1 MTYPI
6 LSTKLYAPSIRHH
19 LVERSRLIERLENGM
34 RQGCRL
40 TLVAAPAGFGKTTLV
55 SEWLRKDPHAPVA
68 WISLDETDNDLTRFL
83 LYLVTAL
90 QQIDPAFGATIQ
102 SAIFSSQRPP
112 VYELVTILI
121 NDITKSEKRFILVL
135 DDYHQITSPEVHQ
148 VMQLLLERQPD
159 SLHILILTRE
169 DPPFPLPRMRV
180 RGQVSDVRERDLRF
194 SSTEA
199 EAFFLTCMGLD
210 LPAGTIAMLE
220 ARTEGWVAG
229 LQLAALAIQ
238 EYPDEQHIQQ
248 FLETFA
254 GTDRHVVDYLVEE
267 VYTRQPPE
275 VQDFLLRTSILE
287 RFCSPLCDALCNPQ
301 EAQNNLW
308 TPAASSA
315 AFLQKIEHANL
326 FLIPLDNQRVWYRFH
341 HLFADLLRHLLFT
354 HKRSQVAELHRQASL
369 WFETNNFLQEA
380 FSHALQTEDWDFT
393 AEFVERH
400 AMDLI
405 TLSQVSIL
413 HAWCTAFPETV
424 IQSRPG
430 LCIFLAWSL
439 MLTFRADFRE
449 SITTRLHQAEQALES
464 QNLPA
469 HARLGPGGLLEPVKD
484 WVVGHSCAIRSQLL
498 LAAIHD
504 PIDPQALI
512 DLSLKSLELLPEAEK
527 PIRAT
532 SSINLGHAYLM
543 LSDVLKAEK
552 AFANA
557 LQLAWDSGNFFTAV
571 TVFFYQARIAYLQGK
586 LHRADEIC
594 QEGLAQL
601 LPKFEHPDQD
611 FPAIRS
617 LYVMQGLVQLEWN
630 HLDSA
635 EQLLSR
641 GANRVGWAPW
651 VELIGYAAL
660 VRLWEIRQDA
670 AKVMDILERMKKIGL
685 QHTLCG
691 EALWMQYQAWH
702 FPEDRAIQ
710 AATQAWSDA
719 HFDHTAPD
727 QVVMGMGPYQ
737 VDAEYIIYRAWLYVQ
752 IALGRSQ
759 AALDYLAPV
768 LKSAQEHGLAHRII
782 ELSMIEALALASS
795 GNWEPALEKLR
806 AVFPLAEPEGYFRMF
821 DRGARLDE
829 LLEKAGQTGN
839 QQAYIE
845 RLFAAFGRL
854 PGQIAPNDGDKPG
867 ALPSLKISPLPANQ
881 VLCEPLS
888 EREVE
893 VLRLIAEGYPNN
905 DIAKQLFIALST
917 VKRHI
922 NNIYGKLGV
931 KNRTQAVQT
940 ARKIGL
946 LN

>member
-19 LVERSRLIERLENGM
+19 LVERSRLIERLENGIQ
-34 RQGCRL
+34 QGCRM
-40 TLVAAPAGFGKTTLV
+40 TLVSAPAGFGKTTLV
-55 SEWLRKDPHAPVA
+55 SEWLRKDPDSPVA
-68 WISLDETDNDLTRFL
+68 WISLDETDNELTRFL

-90 QQIDPAFGATIQ
+90 QRIDPAFGAAIQ
-102 SAIFSSQRPP
+102 PAILSSNRPP
-112 VYELVTILI
+112 LHELVTLLI
-121 NDITKSEKRFILVL
+121 NDIARSEKKLILVL
-135 DDYHQITSPEVHQ
+135 DDYHQVSSPEVHQ
-148 VMQLLLERQPD
+148 VMQLLLERQPEN
-159 SLHILILTRE
+159 LHIFILTRE

-180 RGQVSDVRERDLRF
+180 RGQISDVRERDLRF

-199 EAFFLTCMGLD
+199 ETFFSTCMGLE
-210 LPAGTIAMLE
+210 LPADTIAVLE

-238 EYPDEQHIQQ
+238 EYPDEQHIQR

-267 VYTRQPPE
+267 VFTRQPTE
-275 VQDFLLRTSILE
+275 VQDFLLRASILE
-287 RFCSPLCDALCNPQ
+287 RFCAPLCAALCDPQ
-301 EAQNNLW
+301 DAPQDSGNQV
-308 TPAASSA
+308 ASSA
-315 AFLQKIEHANL
+315 VFLQKIERANL

-341 HLFADLLRHLLFT
+341 HLFAELLRHLLFT
-354 HKRSQVAELHRQASL
+354 RQRSQVAELHRQASL
-369 WFETNNFLQEA
+369 WFETNSFLQEA
-380 FSHALQTEDWDFT
+380 FSHALQTQDWDF
-393 AEFVERH
+393 AAGFVERH

-413 HAWCTAFPETV
+413 HDWCKAFPETV
-424 IQSRPG
+424 IQSRAG

-439 MLTFRADFRE
+439 MLTFRADLRE
-449 SITTRLHQAEQALES
+449 TITTRLHQAEQALENH
-464 QNLPA
+464 NLPTQ
-469 HARLGPGGLLEPVKD
+469 ARLGPGGLTEPLKD

-512 DLSLKSLELLPEAEK
+512 DLSLKSLDLLPEAEK

-532 SSINLGHAYLM
+532 SSINLAHAYLM
-543 LSDVLKAEK
+543 LSDVPKAEK
-552 AFANA
+552 AFSNA

-571 TVFFYQARIAYLQGK
+571 TVFFYQARIAYLQGR

-641 GANRVGWAPW
+641 GANRTGWAPW
-651 VELIGYAAL
+651 VELIGYTAL
-660 VRLWEIRQDA
+660 VRLWEIRQDT

-685 QHTLCG
+685 QHTLCA

-702 FPEDRAIQ
+702 FPEDQAIQ
-710 AATQAWSDA
+710 TATRTWSDA
-719 HFDHTAPD
+719 HFQDPGPN
-727 QVVMGMGPYQ
+727 QVVMGIGPYQ

-752 IALGRSQ
+752 IALGRPQ

-768 LKSAQEHGLAHRII
+768 LKSAQEHELAHRII
-782 ELSMIEALALASS
+782 ELSMIEALALAAS
-795 GNWEPALEKLR
+795 GNLEPALERLR
-806 AVFPLAEPEGYFRMF
+806 AVFSLAEPEGYFRMF
-821 DRGARLDE
+821 DRAACLDE
-829 LLEKAGQTGN
+829 LLVKAAQTGN
-839 QQAYIE
+839 QKAFIE
-845 RLFAAFGRL
+845 RLLTAFGRF
-854 PGQIAPNDGDKPG
+854 PDRMTHRDGDKPG
-867 ALPSLKISPLPANQ
+867 AWTSSKASPLLANQ
-881 VLCEPLS
+881 VLSEPLS

-893 VLRLIAEGYPNN
+893 VLGLIAEGYANN
-905 DIAKQLFIALST
+905 DIARQLFIALST

-946 LN
+946 LK